1 VQASVDL
8 AVTEGVLNIKGL
20 NPQASAERIGRYAS
34 FSDEQGVGVWLGIH
48 FRFWRTHGG
57 TPLWLVFAPT
67 KFGRALEVRA
77 LLEPWAAKEG
87 VLTTFQNDEL
97 AVAVDIAFGEDKDQ
111 VVRSVVDR
119 LKGIADVLYVL
130 NLKPVGLDNA

>member
-1 VQASVDL
+1 MDL
-8 AVTEGVLNIKGL
+8 AVTEEVLNISKL
-20 NPQASAERIGRYAS
+20 KPQASWERIGRYAEFSGENS
-34 FSDEQGVGVWLGIH
+34 FGMWIGIH
-48 FRFWRTHGG
+48 FSLWKKHGG
-57 TPLWLVFAPT
+57 TPLWLIF
-67 KFGRALEVRA
+67 FQGEWGRALEVRF

-87 VLTTFQNDEL
+87 VFTTFQNGEL

-130 NLKPVGLDNA
+130 NPKPAGLGNA